1 MVNVDYIDRNFRN
14 LGLVLILIAI
24 LILTFWMV
32 NYLSFPKNLN
42 LILAYIG
49 VAILLG
55 GLLLVT
61 RIQFIIWMEKRARG
75 LGYCFVSRF

>member
-1 MVNVDYIDRNFRN
+1 MINVENIDRNFRN

-32 NYLSFPKNLN
+32 NYLTFPNRNN

-49 VAILLG
+49 IAILLG
-55 GLLLVT
+55 GILLVT
-61 RIQFIIWMEKRARG
+61 RIQFIIWMEKRARR
-75 LGYCFVSRF
+75 LQYCFISGF

>member
-1 MVNVDYIDRNFRN
+1 MVNIDNIDRNFRN

-32 NYLSFPKNLN
+32 YYLPFPNKTN
-42 LILAYIG
+42 LILAYLGI
-49 VAILLG
+49 ALLLG
-55 GLLLVT
+55 GILLVT

-75 LGYCFVSRF
+75 LVYCFNSRF

>member
-1 MVNVDYIDRNFRN
+1 MVNVENIDRNFRN

-24 LILTFWMV
+24 LILAFWMV
-32 NYLSFPKNLN
+32 NSLTFPKNVN
-42 LILAYIG
+42 LILGYIG

-55 GLLLVT
+55 GILLVT

-75 LGYCFVSRF
+75 L